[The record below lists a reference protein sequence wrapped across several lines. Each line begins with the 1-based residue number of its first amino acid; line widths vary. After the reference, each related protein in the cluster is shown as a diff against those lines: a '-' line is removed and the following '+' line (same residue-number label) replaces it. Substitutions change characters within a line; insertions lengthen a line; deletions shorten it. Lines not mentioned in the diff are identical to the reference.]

1 MTRPSAEQEPSAASE
16 RPVET
21 EAGRTAP
28 RLDAPAGLLALGD
41 AYDVCAALPDD
52 ARFDLV
58 YLDPPFGVGTTMTAR
73 TQAGQSRG
81 RRTSVSGPDA
91 YDDRHGPSALVAMIA
106 RCLAAIRERM
116 TPRATL
122 YLHLDHRAVH
132 EAKVA
137 ADGIFGR
144 GAYLG
149 EVIWAPGNGG
159 RGARGFA
166 VTHQTILLY
175 ARSAKD
181 RASVIYNADD
191 PILREPYAGTSLA
204 MHFKHKDEGGRLYR
218 ERVIAGK
225 AYRYYA
231 DQGRRLG
238 SVWTDI
244 PAMVANTPLRREA
257 TGYPTQKPERLLERI
272 VRASS
277 HEGATVADL
286 MCGSGTTLVVAARLG
301 RRFIGG
307 DKSPL
312 AIETASQRLEREGVP
327 FSLHESAVPGL

>member
-1 MTRPSAEQEPSAASE
+1 MTLAETSSL
-16 RPVET
+16 T
-21 EAGRTAP
+21 
-28 RLDAPAGLLALGD
+28 LGD
-41 AYDVCAALPDD
+41 ACAVCASLPADVL
-52 ARFDLV
+52 FDLV

-73 TQAGQSRG
+73 AGKGQARG
-81 RRTSVSGPDA
+81 RKVPASGPDA
-91 YDDRHGPSALVAMIA
+91 YEDRDGPGELVRSLLPAFT
-106 RCLAAIRERM
+106 AIRERM
-116 TPRATL
+116 APSATF
-122 YLHLDHRAVH
+122 YLHMDHRAIH

-137 ADGIFGR
+137 ADGVFGR
-144 GAYLG
+144 SAFLG

-175 ARSAKD
+175 ARSPGD
-181 RASVIYNADD
+181 RRKVIYRVDD
-191 PILREPYAGTSLA
+191 PMLREPYADLSLS
-204 MHFKHKDEGGRLYR
+204 MHFTNKDEEGRLYR
-218 ERVIAGK
+218 ERVVNGK

-238 SVWTDI
+238 SVWTDV
-244 PAMVANTPLRREA
+244 PSMVANTPLRREA

-277 HEGATVADL
+277 EEGATVADL

-307 DKSPL
+307 DRSEL
-312 AIETASQRLEREGVP
+312 AIETATKRLTEAGVP
-327 FSLHESAVPGL
+327 FERRDARAKEP